1 MGYIEIKGRLMDILI
16 FIRLCDTVVEQ
27 EAKYD
32 LLESMEVYLKLQGL
46 YRGKLNEVRKTA
58 GALRKNLAIKEAMGE
73 AVKDPYLSF
82 LLTIFDATN
91 GADAD
96 ADADADALPINWEE
110 IVAAAFCGR
119 ESLHWF
125 KDYASASFDDRES
138 SLGNACV
145 KLKSHGVPVEIVD
158 LEVVI
163 PKHAYKLVEQRINK
177 LAVEV
182 GGINILESV
191 FRFMAPQF
199 NQDLG
204 RYLIYR
210 TVSDGL
216 TTVSPATPWSYLITI
231 GVRHLHDN
239 GESKGQDGFFELVG
253 FVQDLITVFE
263 IQPYSVWEV
272 PFLDGDRL
280 VSFLR
285 ETVLYDNLIAV
296 SQISG
301 RHARLIINGI
311 AKIFIAEKHSSEG
324 VYLKVVCAIALSL
337 IDLSN
342 QKKISKVSLEN
353 VARKSGVRKDLALE
367 ALSKVLSFSEKTVN
381 RELAFP
387 PSSEKIDTNFKPA
400 FCVGKKFLLLP
411 RPLTAMAAL
420 NAVLN
425 MISRP
430 GGKQNDGLE
439 IRLGIELERFI
450 NDQICLRNIPV
461 YSGDIVTQAKQLVGE
476 CDAVVDTNKVVFFM
490 EVKKKSLTRKA
501 MAGVDYQLL
510 IDLGNSLLRS
520 HVQAYK
526 AEAQLRKQ
534 GVISLKDKT
543 GKISTVALLDK
554 EVERVSVSLTDFG
567 GFQSRSVLQSVLCA
581 VVGIDANASDARIDL
596 KLDKWREW
604 TRELRRLITE
614 DKTLADGKRRAF
626 YNSSFMSVPQIL
638 TILENCT
645 SADEFQEE
653 MCRGRFIVSGY
664 QDFYK
669 EYMENLAFKSVKA

>member
-1 MGYIEIKGRLMDILI
+1 MDVLT

-27 EAKYD
+27 GVNYD
-32 LLESMEVYLKLQGL
+32 LLDSKEVYLKLQGL
-46 YRGKLNEVRKTA
+46 YRGKLNEIRKIA
-58 GALRKNLAIKEAMGE
+58 GALRKHLAIKEALGE

-82 LLTIFDATN
+82 LSTIFDATN
-91 GADAD
+91 GTDAD
-96 ADADADALPINWEE
+96 AEDKELPISWEE
-110 IVAAAFCGR
+110 VVAAAYCGR

-125 KDYASASFDDRES
+125 KDYASARFDDRET
-138 SLGNACV
+138 SLGSACA
-145 KLKSHGVPVEIVD
+145 KLKSQNVLVEID
-158 LEVVI
+158 GLEVVI
-163 PKHAYKLVEQRINK
+163 PKHAYKFVGQRINK

-182 GGINILESV
+182 GGVNILESV
-191 FRFMAPQF
+191 FRFLAPQF

-210 TVSDGL
+210 TVSNGL
-216 TTVSPATPWSYLITI
+216 FTVSPATPWGYLIAI

-239 GESKGQDGFFELVG
+239 GEGKAQEGFFELVA

-272 PFLDGDRL
+272 PFLGGDGL
-280 VSFLR
+280 VGFLR

-301 RHARLIINGI
+301 RHARLIINDI
-311 AKIFIAEKHSSEG
+311 TKIFIAEKHSSEG

-337 IDLSN
+337 IDLSS
-342 QKKISKVSLEN
+342 QKRISKVSLDD
-353 VARKSGVRKDLALE
+353 VARRSGVRKDLALE
-367 ALSKVLSFSEKTVN
+367 ALSKVLSFSEGTAN
-381 RELAFP
+381 QELAFP

-400 FCVGKKFLLLP
+400 FCVGKQFLLLP

-439 IRLGIELERFI
+439 IRLGVELEKFI
-450 NDQICLRNIPV
+450 NDQISLRSIPV
-461 YSGDIVTQAKQLVGE
+461 YSGDIVAQAKKSVGE
-476 CDAVVDTNKVVFFM
+476 CDAVVDTNEVVFFM
-490 EVKKKSLTRKA
+490 EVKKKALTRKA

-510 IDLGNSLLRS
+510 IDLGDSLLRS

-543 GKISTVALLDK
+543 GKVSTIALLGK
-554 EVERVSVSLTDFG
+554 EVERVSVSLADFG
-567 GFQSRSVLQSVLCA
+567 GFQSRSVLQSVLGA
-581 VVGIDANASDARIDL
+581 VVGIDVNASDPKIDL
-596 KLDKWREW
+596 RLDKWREW
-604 TRELRRLITE
+604 THELRRLMAE
-614 DKTLADGKRRAF
+614 DNTLADGNRRAF

-645 SADEFQEE
+645 SADEFQQE
-653 MCRGRFIVSGY
+653 MCRGRFILSGY

-669 EYMENLAFKSVKA
+669 EYIENLAYKSVKT